1 MHTKVLPISKPKVL
15 GFLHHAYPLSIIG
28 NHNDYIPWFH
38 NNFIQVICNTE
49 YFENKN
55 DHLVDFFF
63 PNDRLFSYPCLETY
77 ASKPEFSTSEID
89 IVDYV
94 INSIDKDC
102 YVYTHVDEFYIP
114 DRNVHNHFTHNIFI
128 YGYEDGKLNVLG
140 FDESHTFTSTQ
151 VTFDDFRKAYSH
163 ADYKLTI
170 LYNYNNYVTPQF
182 NIHSVIRSI
191 NDYSLSINTFNGN
204 GYIPN
209 NPVFGIE
216 TYDYLKR
223 YIEMVKLDCLRA
235 DIRPFHI
242 LLEHKSCM
250 LERLM
255 YLKENNYLKDL
266 DIYSE
271 YKEIEELAQV
281 QRNIILKY
289 MFSGDTNLL
298 SNLVTSIDLLVN
310 KEKNALNKILNDLR
324 SSNIMI
330 DYSTK

>member
-28 NHNDYIPWFH
+28 NHSDYIPWFH
-38 NNFIQVICNTE
+38 NNFIQIICNPDYLE
-49 YFENKN
+49 HKN

-77 ASKPEFSTSEID
+77 ASKPEFSIGEID

-94 INSIDKDC
+94 IKSIDNDC
-102 YVYTHVDEFYIP
+102 YIYTHVDEFYIP
-114 DRNVHNHFTHNIFI
+114 HRNVHNHFTHNIFI

-140 FDESHTFTSTQ
+140 FDESHTFASTQ
-151 VTFDDFRKAYSH
+151 VTFEDFRKAYIH

-170 LYNYNNYVTPQF
+170 LYNYNSYVRPQF
-182 NIHSVIRSI
+182 NIHSVVRSI
-191 NDYSLSINTFNGN
+191 SDYSLSINSNQGN
-204 GYIPN
+204 GYLPDK
-209 NPVFGIE
+209 PVFGIE

-223 YIEMVKLDCLRA
+223 YIELVKLDSFRA

-250 LERLM
+250 LERLT
-255 YLKENNYLKDL
+255 YLKENNYLNDP

-271 YKEIEELAQV
+271 YKEIQELAQV
-281 QRNIILKY
+281 QRNIMLKY
-289 MFSGDTNLL
+289 MFSGVTNLL
-298 SNLVTSIDLLVN
+298 SNMVASIDLLVI
-310 KEKNALNKILNDLR
+310 KETNALNKILNNLR
-324 SSNIMI
+324 TFNTTI
-330 DYSTK
+330 D